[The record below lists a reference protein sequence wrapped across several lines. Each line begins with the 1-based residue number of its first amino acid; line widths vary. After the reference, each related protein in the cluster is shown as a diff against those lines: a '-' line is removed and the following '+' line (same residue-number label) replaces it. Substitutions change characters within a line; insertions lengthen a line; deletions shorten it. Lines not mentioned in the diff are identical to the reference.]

1 LKIAYLLVT
10 HGSNDPR
17 PAIAVANLAESIA
30 DALAATV
37 GTATLELATT
47 SLARQIETFAKNVAA
62 EGVRKVLLLPLFL
75 QLGVH
80 VSEDL
85 PAEVAAARQALADD
99 REFPDIEIELLPDLG
114 GAPSLTAMLR
124 DRRQHLPP
132 NAIVL
137 AHGSRRSGGND
148 RIEAIATELNLSPA
162 YWSISPKLTQAVVP
176 FLQCDV
182 KEIGVLL
189 YFLFP
194 GGITDAITATI
205 AEIQTEYPSVK
216 ILVSPPIGND
226 ELFAKTIVDLL
237 QSSTD
242 GK

>member
-1 LKIAYLLVT
+1 LRIAYLLVT

-17 PAIAVANLAESIA
+17 PAIAAADLARFVA
-30 DALAATV
+30 DALSTTV
-37 GTATLELATT
+37 GTASLELAAT
-47 SLARQIETFAKNVAA
+47 SLARQIETFAKKVAA
-62 EGVRKVLLLPLFL
+62 EGVQKVLLLPLFL

-85 PAEVAAARQALADD
+85 PAEVAAARQALAGD
-99 REFPDIEIELLPDLG
+99 RDCRDIEIELLPDLG
-114 GAPSLTAMLR
+114 GAPSLTAMLQ
-124 DRRQHLPP
+124 DRRQHLPQ

-148 RIEAIATELNLSPA
+148 RIVAIATELNLSPA
-162 YWSISPKLTQAVVP
+162 YWSMSPKLAEAIVP
-176 FLQCDV
+176 FLQRDV

-205 AEIQTEYPSVK
+205 AEIQTEYPAVK
-216 ILVSPPIGND
+216 ISISPPIGND
-226 ELFAKTIVDLL
+226 ELFAKTIIDLL
-237 QSSTD
+237 QSSTNR
-242 GK
+242 K